1 MTILVGVHPGHR
13 SLAVLH
19 TADMLAR
26 SLDDDIV
33 VAAVTRRGWPPT
45 AWGTD
50 AEWSQYARD
59 AANVVLDHAASV
71 LSPEIPVRYV
81 LHEASSGR
89 RGILELVEQ
98 YDATLVVLGSSSA
111 GAMSRIALGSEADAL
126 LHVSPVPVALAP
138 RGYRLPRGTAVG
150 RVTAAYSGSDTS
162 ADVVIGAAGFAAT
175 AGAALRVASF
185 AVLPDAPVTAR
196 VGLDA
201 ANAVRQTW
209 AEQIGVEV
217 AALLDRIAG
226 LSVRPPSVEAVVGMG
241 GNWPEAVE
249 DVDWVPGDILAVGSS
264 GTGPLA
270 RVFLGSHAAKVVR
283 NAPVPVIVV
292 PRASAAELAARAG
305 GAAD

>member
-13 SLAVLH
+13 SVSVLH

-26 SLDDDIV
+26 SLDDDLV
-33 VAAVTRRGWPPT
+33 VAVVVPRTWPPT

-59 AANVVLDHAASV
+59 SANIVLDHAATV
-71 LSPEIPVRYV
+71 LSPEVSVRYV

-89 RGILELVEQ
+89 RGILELAEQ

-111 GAMSRIALGSEADAL
+111 GAMSRIALGSETDAL

-138 RGYRLPRGTAVG
+138 RGYRLPRGTAVR

-162 ADVVIGAAGFAAT
+162 ADVVIAAAGFAAT
-175 AGAALRVASF
+175 ASAALRVASF
-185 AVLPDAPVTAR
+185 AVMPDAPVTAR

-201 ANAVRQTW
+201 EAAVRRGW
-209 AEQIGVEV
+209 ADQISADVGG
-217 AALLDRIAG
+217 LLDRIAS
-226 LSVRPPSVEAVVGMG
+226 LSARTPAVESVVGMG
-241 GNWPEAVE
+241 SDWAAAVE
-249 DVDWVPGDILAVGSS
+249 DVEWTPGDILIVGSS
-264 GTGPLA
+264 GAGPLA

-283 NAPVPVIVV
+283 NAPVPAVIV

-305 GAAD
+305 DVGE